1 MGLRIKALRL
11 GWGGVDE
18 RGGGEADEAKMGRS
32 EFGTPQGN
40 LGSSVGFLQESRR
53 AASAEDSG
61 GTASG
66 NIDAG

>member
-1 MGLRIKALRL
+1 M
-11 GWGGVDE
+11 GGVDE
-18 RGGGEADEAKMGRS
+18 RVGGEADEAKMGRS

-40 LGSSVGFLQESRR
+40 LGSSVGFLRESRR

>member
-1 MGLRIKALRL
+1 MGLRIKALKR
-11 GWGGVDE
+11 GWGFDE
-18 RGGGEADEAKMGRS
+18 RGGSEADEAKLGRS
-32 EFGTPQGN
+32 EFGTPQGK
-40 LGSSVGFLQESRR
+40 LGSSVAFLRESKR